1 MRAPMSWLREYVT
14 VDATTEEIAH
24 RLAISA
30 LDVERVIDVG
40 VPDVDG
46 NLGRFLV
53 GRVLEVEAH
62 PNADRLRVCQVD
74 VGEGDARQIVC
85 GAWNFEAGATVA
97 VALPGAFLP
106 IFDQPLD
113 ERELRGQAS
122 RGMILAEDEV
132 GLGDDHAGI
141 MVLPDGP
148 EPGTPLVD
156 VLPIR
161 DQVLDVTPT
170 VNRVDL
176 LSMVGLA
183 REVAALL
190 GGELHPPAPED
201 PEIVDAEEVDIAIED
216 FAACPRYI
224 GRVFRDVAIG
234 PSPQWLR
241 SRLFLADMRSISN
254 VVDVTNYVMHVW
266 GSPLHAFDRTKLAG
280 GRIVVRHARAGEE
293 LRTLDGTLRH
303 LAADDLLITD
313 GERAVALAAIM
324 GGEESEVTEQTSEV
338 LLEAANF
345 EPLGI
350 LRSSERLALRTAGS
364 NRWEKGVDPHL
375 AEPAAVL
382 ASRML
387 VDLAGA
393 RMTGHAD
400 VHDGLPERPVVR
412 LRPER
417 ASRVI
422 GLDVPPE
429 EQRATLLG
437 LGFDVSDAWD
447 VTVPTWR
454 ARDVT
459 REIDVIEEVARPL
472 LDRVPLTM
480 PLRRHVR
487 GRLTKEQRLRRVVE
501 DTLVGAGL
509 SEAYTWSLVASDP
522 SPEAI
527 RLPSPMTSE
536 QAILRTTIVPGL
548 VEAART
554 GVDAGSDDVA
564 LFEIA
569 RVYLPSG
576 EQLPDEHWRV
586 AGVVAGG
593 YEVVKG
599 VLETLYGALG
609 LELRVARAATRAA
622 PPGEGCADGRRVVRR
637 VAPDAHRGH
646 LGGVRARPRD
656 ALRGRSGAGR
666 LRGRPHVPGDAPG
679 HRGRRGRGRRGRRAR
694 RCCARGSRTAPARG
708 SRVRR
713 LSRRPGRRR
722 AQVGRDPSR
731 VPVARADA
739 HRGRGDDRFEIASSP
754 RSRSASGPSF
764 AREAVRSTAGR
775 LKRPAEDTERVTD
788 RAAARTC
795 SSSWWCG
802 GRRRADELFRP
813 SGPVPLSRRLRS
825 SACAR

>member
-14 VDATTEEIAH
+14 VDATTEEIAY

-224 GRVFRDVAIG
+224 GRVFRDVVIG

-266 GSPLHAFDRTKLAG
+266 GSPLHAFDRSKLAG

-313 GERAVALAAIM
+313 GERALALAAIM

-429 EQRATLLG
+429 EQRETLLG

-447 VTVPTWR
+447 VTVPTLAR
-454 ARDVT
+454 ARRHPGDRRHRGG
-459 REIDVIEEVARPL
+459 RETSSRPRPAHDAAAAPRPGPPHEGAASAPCRRGHARRGRPL
-472 LDRVPLTM
+472 RGIHVEPRRVRSEPRGNPAPESHDLGAGH
-480 PLRRHVR
+480 PPDHHRAGSRRSRAHGCR
-487 GRLTKEQRLRRVVE
+487 RRLRRRRAVR
-501 DTLVGAGL
+501 DRA
-509 SEAYTWSLVASDP
+509 
-522 SPEAI
+522 
-527 RLPSPMTSE
+527 RLP
-536 QAILRTTIVPGL
+536 ALGRA
-548 VEAART
+548 AARRALACRRRRRR
-554 GVDAGSDDVA
+554 VDTRSSRAFS
-564 LFEIA
+564 
-569 RVYLPSG
+569 R
-576 EQLPDEHWRV
+576 R
-586 AGVVAGG
+586 
-593 YEVVKG
+593 
-599 VLETLYGALG
+599 LYGALG
-609 LELRVARAATRAA
+609 LELRVARSIHGLLHPGKAAETDAGWLGELHPALIEGTWGAFELDLETLFAA
-622 PPGEGCADGRRVVRR
+622 VPERVVYEDVLTYPAALQDIAVAVDEDVEVGALVEAAREAAGELLREAR
-637 VAPDAHRGH
+637 VFDVYRGDQ
-646 LGGVRARPRD
+646 V
-656 ALRGRSGAGR
+656 GAGR
-666 LRGRPHVPGDAPG
+666 KSVAIHLAFQSPERTLTEDEATTLRDRI
-679 HRGRRGRGRRGRRAR
+679 
-694 RCCARGSRTAPARG
+694 
-708 SRVRR
+708 
-713 LSRRPGRRR
+713 
-722 AQVGRDPSR
+722 
-731 VPVARADA
+731 VAA
-739 HRGRGDDRFEIASSP
+739 
-754 RSRSASGPSF
+754 
-764 AREAVRSTAGR
+764 
-775 LKRPAEDTERVTD
+775 LAEHFGAE
-788 RAAARTC
+788 
-795 SSSWWCG
+795 
-802 GRRRADELFRP
+802 
-813 SGPVPLSRRLRS
+813 LRS
-825 SACAR
+825 